1 MVLYVPYCH
10 TSILNG
16 VLITYETVD
25 SILSEKKAW
34 SNYCM
39 HIVIPVFFKEKYV
52 GEKKKE
58 KYVDMFLKSKTERK

>member
-1 MVLYVPYCH
+1 
-10 TSILNG
+10 
-16 VLITYETVD
+16 
-25 SILSEKKAW
+25 
-34 SNYCM
+34 M